1 MQINKTLQQYIENE
15 ILPRYDH
22 FDAAH
27 RRNHADDVIRRSIDL
42 ASHYDVYPDM
52 VYVIAAFHDTG
63 LCEGR
68 DMHHLVSGRII
79 REDTFLK
86 EHFTTDEIETMAQA
100 AEDHRASKGSE
111 PRSIYGKIVAEADR
125 LIIPETVILRTIQF
139 GLDHYSEYDKE
150 DQYQRF
156 HQHMMEKYA
165 DGGYLKLWLPESENA
180 VKLEELRSIIRD
192 ETQLREHFEEEYQ
205 KLML

>member
-1 MQINKTLQQYIENE
+1 MTINESLQQYIENE

-27 RRNHADDVIRRSIDL
+27 RRNHADDVIRRSLDL
-42 ASHYDVYPDM
+42 ATHYDINIDM
-52 VYVIAAFHDTG
+52 VYAIAAFHDTG

-68 DMHHLVSGRII
+68 DTHHLVSGRII

-86 EHFTTDEIETMAQA
+86 KHFSADEIETMAQA

-125 LIIPETVILRTIQF
+125 LIIPDTVIQRTIQF
-139 GLDHYSEYDKE
+139 GLDHYPEFGKE

-180 VKLEELRSIIRD
+180 AKLEELRSIIRD
-192 ETQLREHFEEEYQ
+192 EEKLKDCFEKEYE
-205 KLML
+205 KMKS

>member
-1 MQINKTLQQYIENE
+1 MEINKTLLQYIENE
-15 ILPRYDH
+15 ILPRYEH

-27 RRNHADDVIRRSIDL
+27 RRNHADDVIRRSMDL
-42 ASHYDVYPDM
+42 ASHYDVNPDM

-68 DMHHLVSGRII
+68 DTHHLASGRII

-86 EHFTTDEIETMAQA
+86 GHFTADEIETMAQA

-125 LIIPETVILRTIQF
+125 LIIPETVIQRTIQF
-139 GLDHYSEYDKE
+139 GLDHYPEYGKE
-150 DQYQRF
+150 GQYQRF
-156 HQHMMEKYA
+156 HQHIMEKYA

-180 VKLEELRSIIRD
+180 AKLEELRNIIRD
-192 ETQLREHFEEEYQ
+192 EAQLREHFETEYK
-205 KLML
+205 KLKP